1 MRILNLFE
9 DGLGN
14 SFAVD
19 DFEWAPMEIGNIR
32 REGSCDAELI
42 VHLGQVFIC
51 LSQSSLPRSPVF
63 SQDRPPQY
71 RGQII
76 RTVQLLE
83 SGS

>member
-1 MRILNLFE
+1 
-9 DGLGN
+9 
-14 SFAVD
+14 
-19 DFEWAPMEIGNIR
+19 
-32 REGSCDAELI
+32 
-42 VHLGQVFIC
+42 